1 MTESDGERDRRES
14 GTGFARGL
22 SVQGWLYLVLSIM
35 GAVVI
40 AGGVAA
46 VLLLNRSDGVV
57 DELTEEIGPSRISAY
72 QLQAALRDQE
82 TSLRGYLI
90 SADRQFLAP
99 YYDGQRLER
108 QAADALREHL
118 EGRPQM
124 IADLDAI
131 EEAASAWRTGYA
143 EPIIATV
150 VPGTPTLVDP
160 ATAERGKVGFD
171 RLRQLFSAQNQ
182 NLAQARDIAGRD
194 LEGVNTWRNIVLE
207 GVVVAFLITAG
218 LLAILVRTAVTKPLD
233 ALAGACRRIT
243 DGYFSERIPQ
253 QGPKDIRAIAS
264 DVEDMR
270 QRVVDDLEASTAARI
285 QLAKQAEAL
294 DEQAIELR
302 RSNAELEQFAY
313 VASHDLQ
320 EPLRK
325 VASFCQLLEKRYG
338 DKLDERGTE
347 YIRFAVDGAKRM
359 QQLINDLLAF
369 SRVGRLN
376 SAHVEVDLGA
386 TLDAGLANLQAAI
399 EDTGAQIIRPDTP
412 LPHLVGDPTLLAL
425 LWQNLIGNAMKFR
438 KPDTTPRIVIEC
450 RQNTGDGDGSWL
462 LSVSDNGIGIEE
474 EFADKVFVIFQRL
487 HGRDTYSGT
496 GIGLAVCRKIV
507 EHHGGSIWIDTSY
520 TDGTRFHFTL
530 PIEPTRT
537 AEPTETQAGRTP
549 AALEGSNT

>member
-1 MTESDGERDRRES
+1 M
-14 GTGFARGL
+14 
-22 SVQGWLYLVLSIM
+22 QGWLNLVLSIM
-35 GAVVI
+35 GVVVL
-40 AGGVAA
+40 AGGIAA
-46 VLLLNRSDGVV
+46 VLLLGRSDGVV

-82 TSLRGYLI
+82 TALRGYLI

-108 QAADALREHL
+108 EAADVMRQRLT
-118 EGRPQM
+118 GRPEL

-131 EEAASAWRTGYA
+131 EEAAATWRTDYA
-143 EPIIATV
+143 EPVIDSV
-150 VPGTPTLVDP
+150 EPGTPTLVDP
-160 ATAERGKVGFD
+160 ATAERGKQNFD
-171 RLRQLFSAQNQ
+171 RLRQLFSVQNEH
-182 NLAQARDIAGRD
+182 LAEARDVAGGD
-194 LEGVNTWRNIVLE
+194 LDRVNTWRNIVLE

-233 ALAGACRRIT
+233 ALAAACRRIT

-285 QLAKQAEAL
+285 QLAQQAEVL
-294 DEQAIELR
+294 DEQAVELR

-376 SAHVEVDLGA
+376 AAHTEVDLGA
-386 TLDAGLANLQAAI
+386 TLDSGLANLQAAI
-399 EDTGAQIIRPDTP
+399 EDTEAEIVRPDTP
-412 LPHLVGDPTLLAL
+412 LPRLVGDPTLLAL

-438 KPDTTPRIVIEC
+438 KPDTTPRIVIDCEKG
-450 RQNTGDGDGSWL
+450 TGERTGSWV

-487 HGRDTYSGT
+487 HGRDSYTGT

-520 TDGTRFHFTL
+520 TGGTRFFFTL
-530 PIEPTRT
+530 PTDPTKSSETTEPR
-537 AEPTETQAGRTP
+537 ADRTP